1 MKRVLLMLVGIF
13 VCFSA
18 AALSPVEDFPSPVS
32 GPPATLDDMVHAVRA
47 IHPEG
52 YVNPTGTSPEILS
65 PITIN
70 TAGLG
75 GTFYRTD
82 YFLANFRSI
91 DQEVLIG
98 WIPAGVS
105 GVGQPAQRFNLVA
118 NTIYSMPDFLAAG
131 SGKLNKSGVGSILVT
146 GVLTGTNT
154 ADPNA
159 YVVGMSRVWT
169 QQPGSTGTTS
179 FASWSPPS
187 DALHGDVQA
196 VIVGLRQNADFRS
209 NYGLVNL
216 DPVNSRSWTVNFLSG
231 GATATVTLPPLSMQ
245 QLAVPSTIP
254 TTSNGYLAIQATPA
268 STPVTDFRWTFFATT
283 ADNVTGDPWISLAYK
298 F

>member
-1 MKRVLLMLVGIF
+1 MKHMVTLVLGILL
-13 VCFSA
+13 STA
-18 AALSPVEDFPSPVS
+18 ASGLSPVEELPSPVS
-32 GPPATLDDMVHAVRA
+32 GPPATLDDMVRAARA

-70 TAGLG
+70 TAGLN

-82 YFLANFRSI
+82 YFLANFRSV

-105 GVGQPAQRFNLVA
+105 GVGQSAQRFNLTA
-118 NTIYSMPDFLAAG
+118 NTIYSIPDFLAAG
-131 SGKLNKSGVGSILVT
+131 TGRLNKSGVGSILVT
-146 GVLTGTNT
+146 GVLAGTNT

-209 NYGLVNL
+209 NYALVNL

-231 GATATVTLPPLSMQ
+231 GSPSTVTLPPLSMQ
-245 QLAVPSTIP
+245 QLAVPSTVP
-254 TTSNGYLAIQATPA
+254 TTSSGYLSIQATPF
-268 STPVTDFRWTFFATT
+268 STPTTDFRWTFVATT